1 MMIKWPKTPPPP
13 PLFNP
18 LFIQALRAQAQ
29 HQAQISQMASSRQS
43 ASTVFNP
50 DRQVNQMSI
59 LQAQGANI
67 QVQRKHST

>member
-1 MMIKWPKTPPPP
+1 MMIKWPKTPPP

-29 HQAQISQMASSRQS
+29 HQAQISQMASSRQPVS
-43 ASTVFNP
+43 PVFTA
-50 DRQVNQMSI
+50 DRQMNQMSI

-67 QVQRKHST
+67 PDQRKPST